1 MLSRYYQIRYG
12 LSENHFL
19 EFDNLHA
26 ENPGIPRIFFT
37 HGNYIRDYTNNWDS
51 KEDFYGKK
59 VILLVRDPRDV
70 AVSQYFQWKFRMRPA
85 KKLLNDYPAHGED
98 VSVFEFVMNREAGLR
113 RIVDFLNGWAR
124 EITRVP
130 DILVIRYEDMRTDP
144 EGVLKDVVG
153 FLGTPGSEAQI
164 KEAVAFAAYENMKKL
179 EEKKEFA
186 SSGRRL
192 VPGDKTNPD
201 SFKVRRAKV
210 GGYRD
215 YFDDDQTAEID
226 RFVRDSLSPIY
237 RYEIESPA
245 SNAEEATS
253 GSGKRSAG

>member
-12 LSENHFL
+12 LSEKHFL
-19 EFDNLHA
+19 EFDNLNA
-26 ENPGIPRIFFT
+26 ENPSIPRILFT
-37 HGNYIRDYTNNWDS
+37 HGNYVRDYTNNWDS
-51 KEDFYGKK
+51 KKDFYDKK

-70 AVSQYFQWKFRMRPA
+70 AVSQYFQWKFRMRTA
-85 KKLLNDYPAHGED
+85 KKFLNDYPAHGED
-98 VSVFEFVMNREAGLR
+98 VSVSEFVMNRDAGLR

-124 EITRVP
+124 EIPRIR

-144 EGVLKDVVG
+144 EGVLKKAVD
-153 FLGTPGSEAQI
+153 FLGTPGSEAQV

-179 EEKKEFA
+179 EEKEAFA

-192 VPGDKTNPD
+192 VPGDRKNPD

-215 YFDDDQTAEID
+215 YFDDDQITEID
-226 RFVRDSLSPIY
+226 RFVRESLSPIY
-237 RYEIESPA
+237 RYEVEGPA

-253 GSGKRSAG
+253 AIGKRSAG